1 MRAYTRGGRRPWPP
15 ERILILVNESE
26 QNDLIA
32 GIAQPVSRRRALTM
46 GAFGVAGLS
55 SILAACGSKKAAAP
69 ETTAAAAETTAAATE
84 TTAAATETTA
94 AGGLDSA
101 KVAFVY
107 VGPPDDNGW
116 SEAHDLARQAAEAKF
131 NGKIKSTFTP
141 NIGFDA
147 STTQLFEQL
156 VADGNNMVIA
166 NTEYGELMSTVTDKN
181 PKVKFIECD
190 GHKFTSNLFGYYMAH
205 ADTAYQ
211 LGIAAGLL
219 APSGKI
225 GYIGAFPTAT
235 LYNDVNG
242 LLLGARSV
250 NPNATVNVVLVN
262 TFFDPQ
268 KAAQAADAL
277 LSEGVEFL
285 FGVMDEPTFLQKA
298 EAKGV
303 WTGYWNL
310 DFREAAPTKYVNN
323 FDLTGFGPFYE
334 DQFSKLLAG
343 TWAAETQSVLLDC
356 PLGTWGPNVPQNV
369 QDAVA
374 AAAAKLKDG
383 SLAVYTG
390 PLKDTKG
397 AEVVAAG
404 KTIDRQG
411 SYAVNFAVEG
421 VTGL

>member
-1 MRAYTRGGRRPWPP
+1 MTG
-15 ERILILVNESE
+15 V
-26 QNDLIA
+26 QTC
-32 GIAQPVSRRRALTM
+32 ALP
-46 GAFGVAGLS
+46 
-55 SILAACGSKKAAAP
+55 IC
-69 ETTAAAAETTAAATE
+69 
-84 TTAAATETTA
+84 
-94 AGGLDSA
+94 
-101 KVAFVY
+101 
-107 VGPPDDNGW
+107 
-116 SEAHDLARQAAEAKF
+116 
-131 NGKIKSTFTP
+131 KIKSAFTP

-156 VADGNNMVIA
+156 VADGNNLIIA
-166 NTEYGELMSTVTDKN
+166 NTEYGDLMSTVTDKN
-181 PKVKFIECD
+181 PDVKFLECD

-211 LGIAAGLL
+211 LGVAAGML

-250 NPNATVNVVLVN
+250 NPAATVKVVLVN

-310 DFREAAPTKYVNN
+310 DFREAAPTKYVTN

-343 TWAAETQSVLLDC
+343 TWVAEKETVLLDC
-356 PLGTWGPNVPQNV
+356 PLGAWGPNVPQNV

-374 AAAAKLKDG
+374 AVAGKLKDG

-390 PLKDTKG
+390 PLKDTSAKEG
-397 AEVVAAG
+397 VAAG
-404 KTIDRQG
+404 ATIDRQG
-411 SYAVNFAVEG
+411 SYSVAFAVEG

>member
-1 MRAYTRGGRRPWPP
+1 M
-15 ERILILVNESE
+15 NESE
-26 QNDLIA
+26 QNELVA
-32 GIAQPVSRRRALTM
+32 GLTQPVSRRRALTM

-55 SILAACGSKKAAAP
+55 TILAACGDKKSST
-69 ETTAAAAETTAAATE
+69 ESTTTAATETTAAATE

-94 AGGLDSA
+94 AAGGLESA

-116 SEAHDLARQAAEAKF
+116 TQAHDQARLAAEAKF

-156 VADGNNMVIA
+156 VADGNDMVIA

-181 PKVKFIECD
+181 PKIKFLECD
-190 GHKFTSNLFGYYMAH
+190 GHKFTENLFGYYMAH
-205 ADTAYQ
+205 TEPAYM
-211 LGIAAGLL
+211 LGVAAGLL

-235 LYNDVNG
+235 LFNDVNG

-250 NPNATVNVVLVN
+250 NPAAEVKVVLVN

-310 DFREAAPTKYVNN
+310 DFRTAAPTKYVNN
-323 FDLTGFGPFYE
+323 FVLSGFEGFYE
-334 DQFSKLLAG
+334 DQFAKLLAG
-343 TWAAETQSVLLDC
+343 TWVAEKQTVLLDC
-356 PLGTWGPNVPQNV
+356 PLGEWGPTVPQNV
-369 QDAVA
+369 KDAVA
-374 AAAAKLKDG
+374 AVDAKLKDG
-383 SLAVYTG
+383 SLVVYTG

-397 AEVVAAG
+397 AEVLAAG

-411 SYAVNFAVEG
+411 SYSVNFAVEG